1 MMLKQYYYKR
11 NILLI
16 GASQGIGEAV
26 AMGLSK
32 YNCNLWL
39 AARNVDK
46 LQEICVEINHNNL
59 SKAHFSKCD
68 VTNKDDIS
76 ATIHNA
82 KECLGS
88 IDIAIINSGINGS
101 EGKNFNSDVFKKI
114 YSVNYF
120 GVLHCLDFLI
130 PLMKEQGGGVI
141 AATSSLADARGFP
154 GSGAYSSSKIALSH
168 TLEAIKFDL
177 NNYNI
182 DILTIKPGFVRT
194 NMTAKIEY
202 PMPFIISTESA
213 AKYII
218 KGIYKK
224 KHIIAFP
231 ASISFFSNLGRI
243 VPNWLF
249 NLVFKGK
256 FFKF

>member
-1 MMLKQYYYKR
+1 MLLKQYYNNK
-11 NILLI
+11 NILII

-26 AMGLSK
+26 AMGLSQ

-39 AARNVDK
+39 SARNEEK
-46 LQEICVEINHNNL
+46 LQQICYGINNNNL
-59 SKAHFSKCD
+59 SMSYFSKCD
-68 VTNKDDIS
+68 VTNKGEIS
-76 ATIHNA
+76 ATILNA
-82 KECLGS
+82 KECFGK

-101 EGKNFNSDVFKKI
+101 EGKKFNSDVFKRI
-114 YSVNYF
+114 YDVNYF

-130 PLMKEQGGGVI
+130 PLMKEQGGGII
-141 AATSSLADARGFP
+141 ASTSSLADARGFP

-177 NNYNI
+177 QTYNI
-182 DILTIKPGFVRT
+182 DVLTIKPGFVRT
-194 NMTAKIEY
+194 NMTSKIEY
-202 PMPFIISTESA
+202 PMPFIISAEKA

-218 KGIYKK
+218 RGIYKK
-224 KHIIAFP
+224 KQIIAFP
-231 ASISFFSNLGRI
+231 ALMSLFSYLGRV

-249 NLVFKGK
+249 SLVFKGK